1 MKPLA
6 VVKHQDVVNHVSLCC
21 LAVHI
26 AIMVALFCNVTKK
39 EGVLARL
46 ALQDLQAGVVNS
58 RVLPHQGLIEQGR

>member
-6 VVKHQDVVNHVSLCC
+6 VVKNQDVINHVSLCC

-39 EGVLARL
+39 EGGGWHALHYRIFRPVLLTPGFFRTKA
-46 ALQDLQAGVVNS
+46 
-58 RVLPHQGLIEQGR
+58 